1 MEKLFYFAK
10 VFDGLNTV
18 GIVFMVIAAIV
29 LCILIPCKYVTKY
42 EYSYGGKSDA
52 REDKVNSCSR
62 WICRCWW
69 ILSIGIILTI
79 FVPDKKTFLFMV
91 GGKAVDT
98 LVDKTDIEE
107 IPGNTIN
114 LLNEYIKAE
123 TDGIRQR
130 NHDEQRLNDRD

>member
-10 VFDGLNTV
+10 VCDGLNTI
-18 GIVFMVIAAIV
+18 GIVFTVIAAIV
-29 LCILIPCKYVTKY
+29 ICVLIPCKYVTKY
-42 EYSYGGKSDA
+42 EGYNYSQDKNK
-52 REDKVNSCSR
+52 DKVETFSR
-62 WICRCWW
+62 WIRRCWW

-98 LVDKTDIEE
+98 LVDKTNIEE
-107 IPGNTIN
+107 IPGNTID

-130 NHDEQRLNDRD
+130 NNNEQRARDRD

>member
-10 VFDGLNTV
+10 VCDGLNTI
-18 GIVFMVIAAIV
+18 GIVFTVVAAIV
-29 LCILIPCKYVTKY
+29 ICVLIPCKYVTKY
-42 EYSYGGKSDA
+42 EYSYGGQNNN
-52 REDKVNSCSR
+52 REDKVNSFSR
-62 WICRCWW
+62 WIRRCWW

-98 LVDKTDIEE
+98 LVDKTSIEE
-107 IPGNTIN
+107 IPGNTID

-130 NHDEQRLNDRD
+130 NHDEQRLQDRD

>member
-10 VFDGLNTV
+10 VCGGLNTI
-18 GIVFMVIAAIV
+18 GIAFMVIAAIV
-29 LCILIPCKYVTKY
+29 LCVLIPCKYVTKY
-42 EYSYGGKSDA
+42 EYSYGGTNDTK
-52 REDKVNSCSR
+52 EDKVNSFSR
-62 WICRCWW
+62 WIRRAWW
-69 ILSIGIILTI
+69 VLSIGIVLTI

-98 LVDKTDIEE
+98 LVDKTSIEE

-123 TDGIRQR
+123 TEGIRQR
-130 NHDEQRLNDRD
+130 NNDEQRLRERQ

>member
-10 VFDGLNTV
+10 VCDGLNTI
-18 GIVFMVIAAIV
+18 GIVFTVIAAITICV
-29 LCILIPCKYVTKY
+29 LIPCKYVTKY
-42 EYSYGGKSDA
+42 EYSYGESKTRD
-52 REDKVNSCSR
+52 DKVNSFSR
-62 WICRCWW
+62 WIRRCWW

-98 LVDKTDIEE
+98 LVDKTSIEE
-107 IPGNTIN
+107 IPGNTID

-130 NHDEQRLNDRD
+130 NHDEQRVRDRD

>member
-1 MEKLFYFAK
+1 MEKLFYLAQ

-18 GIVFMVIAAIV
+18 GIVFLVISAIA
-29 LCILIPCKYVTKY
+29 LLTLIIAKYVNKY
-42 EYSYGGKSDA
+42 EYEVG
-52 REDKVNSCSR
+52 EDDEDIKIFSK
-62 WICRCWW
+62 WIRRCWW
-69 ILSIGIILTI
+69 ILIFSII
-79 FVPDKKTFLFMV
+79 FTVFIPEKKTFLFMI

-123 TDGIRQR
+123 TE
-130 NHDEQRLNDRD
+130 NVKNKNTATE

>member
-18 GIVFMVIAAIV
+18 GIVFMVLAAIAICV
-29 LCILIPCKYVTKY
+29 LIPCKYVTKY
-42 EYSYGGKSDA
+42 EYGYGASETK
-52 REDKVNSCSR
+52 EDKVNCFSR
-62 WICRCWW
+62 WIRRCWW
-69 ILSIGIILTI
+69 ILSISIVLTI
-79 FVPDKKTFLFMV
+79 FVPDKKTFLFMA

-114 LLNEYIKAE
+114 LLNEYIKEE
-123 TDGIRQR
+123 TKGIKKK
-130 NHDEQRLNDRD
+130 NYDEQRLHEKE